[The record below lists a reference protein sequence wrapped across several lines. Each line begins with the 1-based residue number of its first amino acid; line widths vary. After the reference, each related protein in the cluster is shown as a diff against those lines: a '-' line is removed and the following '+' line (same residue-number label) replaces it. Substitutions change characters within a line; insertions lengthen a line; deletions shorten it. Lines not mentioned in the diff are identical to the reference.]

1 MKKFFAMAI
10 VLCVVTTSIAAM
22 LNNPETFDS
31 YADGTVLWTGSA
43 PVDGWE
49 GWGSGSGAAGW
60 SGGNDTAT
68 VSNPTGTDGTV
79 VISSKGGE
87 YWGYGLLF
95 NHGTGIW
102 DIPFGPVPG
111 TVILGFDVLSI
122 VGDGVAKIEFYDA
135 ANTQLAV
142 HAWDPVDLS
151 ALGHFSFSAPIP
163 AGTIYVTP
171 VIGVTG
177 VDAVGVFDNISLN
190 IPEPASLL
198 LLAFGGLLIRKR
210 K

>member
-1 MKKFFAMAI
+1 MKKVWVLLAVLAMTGIA
-10 VLCVVTTSIAAM
+10 SAAM
-22 LNNPETFDS
+22 LNNPETFES
-31 YADGTVLWTGSA
+31 YTSGTVFGD
-43 PVDGWE
+43 PGPIDGWE
-49 GWGSGSGAAGW
+49 GWGSGSGDGGW
-60 SGGNDTAT
+60 GGGNTWNYTIGSGDSAA
-68 VSNPTGTDGTV
+68 VALYVPESINF
-79 VISSKGGE
+79 
-87 YWGYGLLF
+87 WGYSLLF

-111 TVILGFDVLSI
+111 AVILEFDVLSI
-122 VGDGVAKIEFYDA
+122 NGAGVAKIEFYDA
-135 ANTQLAV
+135 ANNQLAV

-163 AGTIYVTP
+163 AGTTYVTP

-177 VDAVGVFDNISLN
+177 VGALGVFDNISLN
-190 IPEPASLL
+190 IPEPASLG